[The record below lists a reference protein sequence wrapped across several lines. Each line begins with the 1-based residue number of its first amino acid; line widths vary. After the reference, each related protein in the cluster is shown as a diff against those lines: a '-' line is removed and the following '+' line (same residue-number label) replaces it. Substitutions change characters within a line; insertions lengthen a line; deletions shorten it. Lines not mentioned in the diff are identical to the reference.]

1 MSRKIEDLSPPM
13 ALKAKAWGLAMES
26 EKINYIITCTRR
38 TEKEQAA
45 LYAQGRTKPGPI
57 VTWTM
62 YSKHLTGDAF
72 DFVIMVNGKPDWAMH
87 HKELWAKAIDIGKML
102 GLRQVINHDGGIMEY
117 AHLQRG

>member
-13 ALKAKAWGLAMES
+13 QLKAKAWTLAMES
-26 EKINYIITCTRR
+26 EKIDYLITCTRR
-38 TEKEQAA
+38 TEKEQEA

-72 DFVIMVNGKPDWAMH
+72 DCVIMVNGKPDWSMH
-87 HKELWAKAIDIGKML
+87 HKDLWEKAIDIGKML